1 MSRKLFCAVC
11 KKNGRPESEYT
22 SHNAR
27 EGNDETGR
35 PLCPILI
42 DMVCNRCGN
51 AGHIAARCP
60 DRSCVF
66 CNSPG
71 HTVFYCNNAPRE
83 QIDAFLK
90 QRNQDYEDRRM
101 RNHNGFDNRRTN
113 YNNSRP
119 AFNDSRPVFNDS
131 RPAFNDSR
139 PAFND
144 SRHVFN
150 DTRPMFNNSRPAF
163 NDSRPVFNDSRP
175 VFNDS
180 RPVFNDSRPVF
191 NDSRPAQ
198 ESFPSLM
205 AKQEEFPSLG
215 KQEEFPSL
223 GKAKTTN
230 TPKMN
235 FAGVASIMVE
245 QKPKIETPKYHKKEN
260 VEIEEEESD
269 EELSSDEYR
278 NRLYDKLM
286 NEYHAKQGGETWDL
300 AYKRIMRIVD
310 KNTLKYEE
318 YLESKN
324 QPSNVYCDDW

>member
-42 DMVCNRCGN
+42 NMVCNRCGN

-71 HTVFYCNNAPRE
+71 HTVFYCNNAPRD

-113 YNNSRP
+113 YNDTRPMFNNSRPTFNDSRPAFNDSRPAFNDSRP

-144 SRHVFN
+144 SR
-150 DTRPMFNNSRPAF
+150 PK
-163 NDSRPVFNDSRP
+163 
-175 VFNDS
+175 
-180 RPVFNDSRPVF
+180 
-191 NDSRPAQ
+191 Q

-205 AKQEEFPSLG
+205 GKQEDFPSLIGKQEEFPSLG

-230 TPKMN
+230 TQKMN

-245 QKPKIETPKYHKKEN
+245 QKPKIETPKYNKKEN
-260 VEIEEEESD
+260 VEIEEESD

-324 QPSNVYCDDW
+324 QPSDAYCDDW

>member
-42 DMVCNRCGN
+42 NMVCNRCGN

-113 YNNSRP
+113 YNDSRP
-119 AFNDSRPVFNDS
+119 MFSDSRPMFNDSRPSFNDS
-131 RPAFNDSR
+131 RPSFNDSR
-139 PAFND
+139 PSFND
-144 SRHVFN
+144 SRPMFN
-150 DTRPMFNNSRPAF
+150 NTRPMFNNTRPMFNNTRPMF
-163 NDSRPVFNDSRP
+163 NDSTPK
-175 VFNDS
+175 
-180 RPVFNDSRPVF
+180 
-191 NDSRPAQ
+191 Q
-198 ESFPSLM
+198 ESLPSLM
-205 AKQEEFPSLG
+205 ANQEEFPSLKGKQEEFPSLMG

-230 TPKMN
+230 IPKMN

-245 QKPKIETPKYHKKEN
+245 QKPKIETPKYIKKET
-260 VEIEEEESD
+260 VEIAEEEESD
-269 EELSSDEYR
+269 EELTSDEYR

-286 NEYHAKQGGETWDL
+286 NEYHENQSGETWDL

-324 QPSNVYCDDW
+324 QPSNDYCDGW

>member
-42 DMVCNRCGN
+42 NMVCNRCGN

-71 HTVFYCNNAPRE
+71 HTVFYCNNAPRD

-113 YNNSRP
+113 YNDTRPMFNNSRP
-119 AFNDSRPVFNDS
+119 TFNDS

-139 PAFND
+139 PK
-144 SRHVFN
+144 
-150 DTRPMFNNSRPAF
+150 
-163 NDSRPVFNDSRP
+163 
-175 VFNDS
+175 
-180 RPVFNDSRPVF
+180 
-191 NDSRPAQ
+191 Q

-205 AKQEEFPSLG
+205 GKQEDFPSLIGKQEEFPSLG

-230 TPKMN
+230 TQKMN

-245 QKPKIETPKYHKKEN
+245 QKPKIETPKYNKKEN
-260 VEIEEEESD
+260 VEIEEESD

-324 QPSNVYCDDW
+324 QPSDAYCDDW